1 MRRFYF
7 FYVTTLCGALE
18 LVDDQ
23 SYYIYIHEIIGNPR
37 FYPRCPLT
45 PGIGEVASL
54 LVPMV
59 WLHAFRKGI
68 KRWAVSGLPDPARSC
83 YVRDFGRGVI
93 RNNRPQTVQHHAY
106 IDIPRVRH
114 GRPGK
119 FPREHLPDHDTK
131 AVDVAGIGASSG
143 IEHLRS
149 TKKDI
154 SWHKNV

>member
-1 MRRFYF
+1 MPSVR
-7 FYVTTLCGALE
+7 ALN
-18 LVDDQ
+18 V
-23 SYYIYIHEIIGNPR
+23 GR
-37 FYPRCPLT
+37 
-45 PGIGEVASL
+45 SL
-54 LVPMV
+54 GSPTQHDL
-59 WLHAFRKGI
+59 ATF
-68 KRWAVSGLPDPARSC
+68 
-83 YVRDFGRGVI
+83 DFGRGVI

-154 SWHKNV
+154 L